1 MSLRAL
7 LARQLGRPSGW
18 AGRFFMAGTL
28 NRVNRRV
35 NAMALER
42 LALSP
47 DDRFLDVGF
56 GGGLLLQAA
65 IDRQV
70 RVDGI
75 EISQP
80 MLERAR
86 RRFRAAIAAGRLALH
101 DASVSDM
108 PFPDGTFTKVVTI
121 NTMHFWPEPAA
132 GLREIARVL
141 RPGGRFVLAVRPKEY
156 IERIAFTDH
165 GFAVFEDDEL
175 HALLGGAGLRDIRI
189 EHCADAE
196 MGIVIVTAAKP

>member
-1 MSLRAL
+1 M
-7 LARQLGRPSGW
+7 
-18 AGRFFMAGTL
+18 
-28 NRVNRRV
+28 
-35 NAMALER
+35 
-42 LALSP
+42 
-47 DDRFLDVGF
+47 
-56 GGGLLLQAA
+56 
-65 IDRQV
+65 
-70 RVDGI
+70 DGI

-86 RRFRAAIAAGRLALH
+86 RRFRAATAAGRLALH
-101 DASVSDM
+101 EASVSDM

-141 RPGGRFVLAVRPKEY
+141 RPGGRFVLAVRPKAY

-175 HALLGGAGLRDIRI
+175 RALLGGAGLSDIRI